1 MTLDN
6 TLKMLSVNVTEEKD
20 SQSQNLSNI
29 ATDNFTQ
36 LIEMKERISM
46 LEKELN
52 QSKGKMNILI
62 NYA

>member
-1 MTLDN
+1 M
-6 TLKMLSVNVTEEKD
+6 NVTEEKD
-20 SQSQNLSNI
+20 SQSQNISNI

-52 QSKGKMNILI
+52 QSKGKINTLI
-62 NYA
+62 NYVL